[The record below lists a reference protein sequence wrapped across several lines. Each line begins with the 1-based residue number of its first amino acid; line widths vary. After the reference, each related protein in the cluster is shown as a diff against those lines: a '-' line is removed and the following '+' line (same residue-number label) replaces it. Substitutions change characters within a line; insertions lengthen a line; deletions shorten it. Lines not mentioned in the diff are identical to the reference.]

1 MKEKTQAQQ
10 LAEKLFYKPAY
21 AADKDVD
28 VREKASA
35 FAEGYKK
42 YLDAAKTEREAA
54 AESEKQLLA
63 AGYQLFDPKKTYAAG
78 DKIYFVQDN
87 KAIVAATI
95 GTRSFEEGF
104 RLLIAHTDCPRLDL
118 RCLFMI

>member
-35 FAEGYKK
+35 FAEGLQDTWTL
-42 YLDAAKTEREAA
+42 LDRA
-54 AESEKQLLA
+54 
-63 AGYQLFDPKKTYAAG
+63 
-78 DKIYFVQDN
+78 
-87 KAIVAATI
+87 
-95 GTRSFEEGF
+95 
-104 RLLIAHTDCPRLDL
+104 
-118 RCLFMI
+118 

>member
-63 AGYQLFDPKKTYAAG
+63 AGYQLFDPKRPMPQA
-78 DKIYFVQDN
+78 
-87 KAIVAATI
+87 
-95 GTRSFEEGF
+95 TRSILC
-104 RLLIAHTDCPRLDL
+104 RTTRQSWLPPSAPALLRTVSAC
-118 RCLFMI
+118 

>member
-21 AADKDVD
+21 AADKDMD

-54 AESEKQLLA
+54 AESEKMLLA
-63 AGYQLFDPKKTYAAG
+63 AGYQLFDPKKTYAPG

-95 GTRSFEEGF
+95 GTRSFEEGYRF
-104 RLLIAHTDCPRLDL
+104 L
-118 RCLFMI
+118 